1 MATQQKYNMR
11 VECKKCKTNLTSQAI
26 ALLEGGIKVI
36 KCNMCKNCESSQNKY
51 EQVQIISM

>member
-1 MATQQKYNMR
+1 MR

-51 EQVQIISM
+51 EQV